1 MLELA
6 QEKLFSEHIQQ
17 SDLVTVRCFL
27 SVDGLLQRLYFCCRW
42 DNQIKSKSENQI
54 HLLQLLETQL
64 GEGQKH
70 HFSRVFK
77 HKFFAIYIATLP
89 CWKSPNPELDNLYIQ
104 SGDDPCVA
112 HLIG

>member
-6 QEKLFSEHIQQ
+6 QEKLFCEYIQQ
-17 SDLVTVRCFL
+17 SDLVAVRCFL

-42 DNQIKSKSENQI
+42 DEIKSKSENQI
-54 HLLQLLETQL
+54 HLLQLLEIQL

-70 HFSRVFK
+70 HFSRAFK
-77 HKFFAIYIATLP
+77 HKVFAIYIAALP
-89 CWKSPNPELDNLYIQ
+89 RWKSPNPELDDLYIE

-112 HLIG
+112 HFIG